1 MFSFVKNRFYFYAI
15 AFGLFLFSL
24 ATPWIIGI
32 HQGIDMTGGIQIEYN
47 IEGVSNLPALVAD
60 LKATII
66 PQVKKSLLPD
76 QQTIITD
83 TLIYQIRG
91 TKNIVVEAGI
101 DESVAQKD
109 WKADFTRIEA
119 AKVAFNRAVRTELEK
134 IQGATVTEA
143 QYRNVGASFGDYIKK
158 SGYLTLVLAIIAISL
173 YIQYAFRGSIA
184 GMASWPFAV
193 VTTISLAHDVV
204 IAFGLYVVVS
214 YFFPEFKIDTFF
226 MTAMLTVLGYSINDT
241 IVVMDRIRSNLQ
253 HPKSNKGSFSTL
265 IDTSIWDTMRRSLFT
280 TFTIIIVLVAMFL
293 FGPESIKWFT
303 LALIFGTFV
312 GAYSSIC
319 IASPLLVDLTRKK

>member
-24 ATPWIIGI
+24 ATPWIVGI
-32 HQGIDMTGGIQIEYN
+32 NQGIDMTGGIQIEYN

-109 WKADFTRIEA
+109 
-119 AKVAFNRAVRTELEK
+119 
-134 IQGATVTEA
+134 
-143 QYRNVGASFGDYIKK
+143 
-158 SGYLTLVLAIIAISL
+158 
-173 YIQYAFRGSIA
+173 
-184 GMASWPFAV
+184 
-193 VTTISLAHDVV
+193 
-204 IAFGLYVVVS
+204 
-214 YFFPEFKIDTFF
+214 
-226 MTAMLTVLGYSINDT
+226 
-241 IVVMDRIRSNLQ
+241 
-253 HPKSNKGSFSTL
+253 
-265 IDTSIWDTMRRSLFT
+265 
-280 TFTIIIVLVAMFL
+280 
-293 FGPESIKWFT
+293 
-303 LALIFGTFV
+303 
-312 GAYSSIC
+312 
-319 IASPLLVDLTRKK
+319 

>member
-1 MFSFVKNRFYFYAI
+1 M
-15 AFGLFLFSL
+15 
-24 ATPWIIGI
+24 
-32 HQGIDMTGGIQIEYN
+32 
-47 IEGVSNLPALVAD
+47 
-60 LKATII
+60 
-66 PQVKKSLLPD
+66 
-76 QQTIITD
+76 
-83 TLIYQIRG
+83 
-91 TKNIVVEAGI
+91 
-101 DESVAQKD
+101 
-109 WKADFTRIEA
+109 
-119 AKVAFNRAVRTELEK
+119 RTELEK

-293 FGPESIKWFT
+293 FGPESIK
-303 LALIFGTFV
+303 
-312 GAYSSIC
+312 
-319 IASPLLVDLTRKK
+319 